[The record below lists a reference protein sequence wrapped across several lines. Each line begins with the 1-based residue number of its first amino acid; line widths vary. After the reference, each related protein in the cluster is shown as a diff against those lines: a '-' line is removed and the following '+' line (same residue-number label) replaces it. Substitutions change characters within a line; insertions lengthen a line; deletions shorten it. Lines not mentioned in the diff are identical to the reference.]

1 MNLTRDVEQAF
12 STAETYIIAQH
23 NIIREQSAED
33 QYTKRELTQK
43 ELLNAKFRDLL
54 KSLKDK
60 EFSSM
65 YIKQLKTE
73 RSIMEFQ

>member
-1 MNLTRDVEQAF
+1 MNLTRDVEQGF
-12 STAETYIIAQH
+12 STAEAYIIAQH
-23 NIIREQSAED
+23 SIIREQSAAD

-43 ELLNAKFRDLL
+43 ELVNSKFRDLL

-73 RSIMEFQ
+73 RGIMEFQ